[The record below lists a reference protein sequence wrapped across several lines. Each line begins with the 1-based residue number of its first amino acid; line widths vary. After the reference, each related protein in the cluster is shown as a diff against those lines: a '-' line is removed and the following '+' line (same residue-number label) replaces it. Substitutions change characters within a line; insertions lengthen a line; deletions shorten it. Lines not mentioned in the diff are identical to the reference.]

1 MAASTL
7 KHLEGYLSA
16 ACNNIELYT
25 RAALF
30 TSQQLSHSNNTL
42 WPTVYNL
49 PAVTVAALATGIFAL
64 APIT

>member
-1 MAASTL
+1 MYLCQRNIDLIEIDLLGVTPMTASTL

-30 TSQQLSHSNNTL
+30 TSQQLSLSIETL
-42 WPTVYNL
+42 WPTV
-49 PAVTVAALATGIFAL
+49 
-64 APIT
+64 